1 MSFSAIIHAMTHA
14 GKDTMPFPRALE
26 GLADC
31 GFDSVMLM
39 SRPGGPALTPGHTPD
54 ACLLDLVQSDLDLV
68 RGCAEQAGLCINS
81 VYASGVNASDP
92 SAEAGSI
99 ASLRAVAEVARRLD
113 CRFLGHSGGRAEAPG
128 MEVAD
133 KQEGIARLARIVDAV
148 AAEAPEMR
156 FGVDVHYHGLVESIA
171 DCEGY
176 LERLACDNA
185 GILLN
190 TGHMT
195 TCGEPGWE
203 LAASHPDRTPII
215 GWKDHLTGPDLE
227 KPVVS
232 VQLGTGDT
240 PLRRYVEAMKPQ
252 TVERVSVINVEDVPP
267 EESAAALQASREYL
281 EDLWDSVEVQ
291 SV

>member
-1 MSFSAIIHAMTHA
+1 MNFSAIIHAMTHA

-26 GLADC
+26 ALADC

-39 SRPGGPALTPGHTPD
+39 SRPGGPTLTPGHVPD
-54 ACLLDLVQSDLDLV
+54 ACLLDLVESDLELV
-68 RGCAEQAGLCINS
+68 RGYAEQAGLVINS
-81 VYASGVNASDP
+81 IYAAGVNASDP
-92 SAEAGSI
+92 SAEADSV
-99 ASLRAVAEVARRLD
+99 ASLRAVAEVARRLG

-128 MEVAD
+128 MEVGD
-133 KQEGIARLARIVDAV
+133 KQEDIERLARIVDAV
-148 AAEAPEMR
+148 AADAPEMR
-156 FGVDVHYHGLVESIA
+156 FGVDVHYHGLAESIA
-171 DCEGY
+171 DCERY
-176 LERLACDNA
+176 LETLACENA

-203 LAASHPDRTPII
+203 LAANHPDRTPII

-240 PLRRYVEAMKPQ
+240 PLRRYVEAVKPQ
-252 TVERVSVINVEDVPP
+252 TVERVSVINVEDAPM
-267 EESAAALQASREYL
+267 EEKASALRASREYL
-281 EDLWDSVEVQ
+281 ERLWDSVV
-291 SV
+291 